1 MNENEGQQS
10 ARDNDEQKIED
21 EKGPTE
27 KLQDQNKA
35 KSEQSVPGT
44 NVPGAQNPDSEE
56 IKDEQNPNTE

>member
-1 MNENEGQQS
+1 MNENEGHQS
-10 ARDNDEQKIED
+10 ARDNNEEKIED

-27 KLQDQNKA
+27 KLQDQSKS
-35 KSEQSVPGT
+35 KSERPVPGT